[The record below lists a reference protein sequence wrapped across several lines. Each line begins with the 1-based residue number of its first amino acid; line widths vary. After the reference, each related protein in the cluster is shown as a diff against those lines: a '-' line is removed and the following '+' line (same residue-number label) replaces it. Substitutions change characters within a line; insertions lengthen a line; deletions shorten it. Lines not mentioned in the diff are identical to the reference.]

1 MSIETLNARIEANVE
16 MLAVLNV
23 LSEVQDKYIALLKQ
37 EVADE
42 MDIAIVEAEIDFW
55 QARLDA
61 LKK

>member
-1 MSIETLNARIEANVE
+1 MTIETLNARIEANVE